1 MDVSWI
7 VVADSRRARIFQPEA
22 GGHKLTE
29 TAEIS
34 AEEGE
39 AAAGGNHAEPPRGG
53 HRTMVTRSD
62 PQEHGAAA
70 FARKLA
76 NALMQ
81 GRADGSFER
90 LVLVAPPHFLGQL
103 GECLPKEVERMVALK
118 VSQELTHLDA
128 AAIREHL
135 PARW

>member
-1 MDVSWI
+1 MDASWV
-7 VVADSRRARIFQPEA
+7 VVADSRRARIFQHDA
-22 GGHKLTE
+22 SGHHLTE
-29 TAEIS
+29 AVEIN

-39 AAAGGNHAEPPRGG
+39 VAEGGNNAEPPRGG
-53 HRTMVTRSD
+53 RLAMVSRKD
-62 PQEHGAAA
+62 PQEHDAAA

-76 NALMQ
+76 QALTQ
-81 GRADGSFER
+81 GRAAGSFVR

-103 GECLPKEVERMVALK
+103 GECLPKEVERMVSLK
-118 VSQELTHLDA
+118 LSQELTHLDA